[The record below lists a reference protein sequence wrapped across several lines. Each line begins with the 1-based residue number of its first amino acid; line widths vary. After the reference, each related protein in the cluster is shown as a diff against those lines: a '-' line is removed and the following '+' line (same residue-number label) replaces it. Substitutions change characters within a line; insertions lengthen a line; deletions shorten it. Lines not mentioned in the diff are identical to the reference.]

1 MRTTAENVQIDCVVP
16 ELLTCHYSDWCPTL
30 GTCRQKLPAAGRWR
44 CPVCRQPQHRTLL
57 AETRRLRRPFGR
69 ETWKF
74 LLEIPVKIGC
84 ILFTLKKKKKKN
96 SHSYSAA
103 GLARAKFLSIRPRT
117 FHEHSFR
124 VQKPVSTD
132 VVYCRGGFAAPLHSK
147 LIDSQ
152 HTCVVNV
159 ALLQTPS
166 SVIRPPLP
174 LSSNWQSR
182 SLP

>member
-1 MRTTAENVQIDCVVP
+1 MAFGQPGVRTTAENVQIDCVVP

-84 ILFTLKKKKKKN
+84 ILFTLKKKKKKKLPFVFSCRFGQSQVSLYPSKN
-96 SHSYSAA
+96 
-103 GLARAKFLSIRPRT
+103 IPRT
-117 FHEHSFR
+117 F
-124 VQKPVSTD
+124 
-132 VVYCRGGFAAPLHSK
+132 
-147 LIDSQ
+147 
-152 HTCVVNV
+152 
-159 ALLQTPS
+159 
-166 SVIRPPLP
+166 
-174 LSSNWQSR
+174 LSSTKAR
-182 SLP
+182 VD